1 VTALKLAVL
10 VLAVLV
16 LGYLYVVRQ
25 GDTTG
30 GEARKLV
37 ESGARLVDVRTP
49 EEFAAGHLA
58 GAVNIPVQELAER
71 LGELEPRDQ
80 PVVLYCR
87 SGNRSGHAARLLK
100 NAGYARVH
108 DLGAMSRW

>member
-1 VTALKLAVL
+1 MTALKLAVL
-10 VLAVLV
+10 VLAVLAV
-16 LGYLYVVRQ
+16 GYLFFARR
-25 GDTTG
+25 GDTAG

-37 ESGARLVDVRTP
+37 ESGARLVDVRTR
-49 EEFAAGHLA
+49 EEFAAGHLT

-71 LGELEPRDQ
+71 LGELEPRDR
-80 PVVLYCR
+80 PIVLYCR